1 MNLRRAGFWLCAVLM
16 TIIEGAALAS
26 AAPPRPLPLR
36 VVTTTTVFADLIK
49 NVGGDR
55 VQVTSL
61 LPRGADPHTFD
72 PTPRQARAVSAA
84 DLFFY
89 NGLGLESGID
99 RLIQNAARSD
109 LVRVVL
115 SEGLT
120 PLPGVTFEAHSH
132 AEGDPHFWLDVH
144 NAMHYVRGAE
154 RALSEF
160 DPAGEGVYTARA
172 KEYLTQLE
180 ALDAWFREQISRIP
194 AERRTLV
201 TYHDAFGY
209 LARAYGLKLIGFL
222 MRNPDKEPSPREM
235 AALVAKMRELR
246 AKAVFAEPQ
255 INPKF
260 AQALAAEAGVL
271 VGVLY
276 SDALTA
282 EVPTY
287 VAMMRANARALVEA
301 LQ

>member
-1 MNLRRAGFWLCAVLM
+1 MNLRRVGFWLCAVLM
-16 TIIEGAALAS
+16 PICAGAALAS
-26 AAPPRPLPLR
+26 PVPPRPLPLR
-36 VVTTTTVFADLIK
+36 VLTTTTVFADLIK

-61 LPRGADPHTFD
+61 LPLGADPHTFD
-72 PTPRQARAVSAA
+72 PAPREARAVSAA

-99 RLIQNAARSD
+99 RLIRNAARPD
-109 LVRVVL
+109 LVKVVL
-115 SEGLT
+115 SEGLN
-120 PLPGVTFEAHSH
+120 PLPGVTFAAHTD
-132 AEGDPHFWLDVH
+132 AEGDPHFWLDVR
-144 NAMHYVRGAE
+144 NAMHYVRRAE

-160 DPAGEGVYTARA
+160 DPAGAGVYAART
-172 KEYLTQLE
+172 KQYLDQLE
-180 ALDAWFREQISRIP
+180 ALDAEIRQQISQIP
-194 AERRTLV
+194 ADRRTLV

-222 MRNPDKEPSPREM
+222 VRNPDKEPSPREM
-235 AALVAKMRELR
+235 ANLVAKMREVR
-246 AKAVFAEPQ
+246 AKAVFVEPQ
-255 INPKF
+255 INRKF
-260 AQALAAEAGVL
+260 AQALAVEAGVR

-276 SDALTA
+276 SDTLTA

-287 VAMMRANARALVEA
+287 IDMMRANARALVEA